1 MLACRVCGTEL
12 ARIKTLTI
20 FRIHDEMLDFCSKD
34 CLTRYM
40 KGGKPNDT

>member
-1 MLACRVCGTEL
+1 MLTCRMCGTNL

-20 FRIHDEMLDFCSKD
+20 FKVHGEMLDFCSKN

-40 KGGKPNDT
+40 KRRTHDA

>member
-1 MLACRVCGTEL
+1 MLSCRMCGTNL

-20 FRIHDEMLDFCSKD
+20 FKVHGEMLDFCSKD

-40 KGGKPNDT
+40 KRRGDDD